1 MATNPYS
8 NATPV
13 QWDTGHEL
21 NPYFDTINRKS
32 EQELHEALVVE
43 NIQMHGINILYV
55 PLENFQVDPV
65 LQEPRN
71 ITYQNSYT
79 IEAYLPEAGETDG
92 QQNIMS
98 KFGKSDD
105 RNGGI
110 A

>member
-32 EQELHEALVVE
+32 EQELHESLVVE
-43 NIQMHGINILYV
+43 NIQMHGVNILYI

-79 IEAYLPEAGETDG
+79 IEAYLPEAGL
-92 QQNIMS
+92 S
-98 KFGKSDD
+98 
-105 RNGGI
+105 
-110 A
+110 